1 MQPIRALSRDA
12 SLAHFAEGTAHW
24 NIYSLIH
31 NSLDFH
37 VLGANFYN
45 FQMLRKFTWK
55 KWWFKTFWLFLIL
68 MMYLIRT
75 TKNWSNNHRVFT
87 DCTDFSQNLNAGS
100 KTTQCPQVNGP
111 NHEVKRVSRGFFQ
124 QDSAK
129 VMSEI
134 EGKCEI

>member
-1 MQPIRALSRDA
+1 MYWGQIFIISKCSENL
-12 SLAHFAEGTAHW
+12 
-24 NIYSLIH
+24 
-31 NSLDFH
+31 
-37 VLGANFYN
+37 LGKNDGSKPSGCFS
-45 FQMLRKFTWK
+45 
-55 KWWFKTFWLFLIL
+55 IL